1 MPKPARLTPASPKV
15 KRGRGQPRFEP
26 TSEQRAVVEACTA
39 FGIPQDQIAQLI
51 INPHTG
57 NPVSE
62 SVMREKF
69 RAEIATGATKFHLK
83 VASGAAKNATT
94 PTPMYP
100 GGHPGSQRFILC
112 ARFGWRVK
120 DDEGEGQAGL
130 PAPLDGATPRE
141 VEERNSLE
149 VARRVAFLLRRA
161 DRQKQ
166 QAATPPALPGPPKPI
181 PIKPKQ
187 TA

>member
-1 MPKPARLTPASPKV
+1 
-15 KRGRGQPRFEP
+15 
-26 TSEQRAVVEACTA
+26 
-39 FGIPQDQIAQLI
+39 
-51 INPHTG
+51 
-57 NPVSE
+57 
-62 SVMREKF
+62 MREKF
-69 RAEIATGATKFHLK
+69 RTEIATGATKFHLK
-83 VASGAAKNATT
+83 VATGAAKNATT

-120 DDEGEGQAGL
+120 DDEGEAQAGL
-130 PAPLDGATPRE
+130 PAPDGATPQE

-149 VARRVAFLLRRA
+149 IARRVAFLLRRA

-166 QAATPPALPGPPKPI
+166 QAAKPPALEAPPKPI